1 MSFFDFQ
8 VGKCFYWLDFIVIYL
23 SISNPS
29 FALII
34 YQTHAMDGTIS
45 WLSLAHLVCY
55 LHGQE
60 FLILQHKTLT
70 LLADQQFLDIALS
83 IALE

>member
-1 MSFFDFQ
+1 MRLFGIQMENAIAYKITMKCIFFT
-8 VGKCFYWLDFIVIYL
+8 
-23 SISNPS
+23 
-29 FALII
+29 ATLIIPLAI

>member
-1 MSFFDFQ
+1 
-8 VGKCFYWLDFIVIYL
+8 
-23 SISNPS
+23 
-29 FALII
+29 
-34 YQTHAMDGTIS
+34 MDGTIS